1 MAPRAKSAAFI
12 VDGVQCSVDLK
23 SRVVTVGSRLVGNDE
38 HDRFKLPVGVPI
50 EPRERLEAQVSER
63 AHGRPKFAALAARAA
78 RADPMPMQVDIDK
91 VVAAAGSA
99 GYQPATE
106 VLVCRPRRNVQV
118 PVFLQP
124 SEALCD
130 YVTGSRKRKRP
141 AEEPIADDGEC
152 CKKPACAA
160 ARAERGKLQARSRG
174 SGAHAAA
181 RAAARAG

>member
-1 MAPRAKSAAFI
+1 
-12 VDGVQCSVDLK
+12 
-23 SRVVTVGSRLVGNDE
+23 
-38 HDRFKLPVGVPI
+38 
-50 EPRERLEAQVSER
+50 
-63 AHGRPKFAALAARAA
+63 
-78 RADPMPMQVDIDK
+78 MPMQVDIDK

-124 SEALCD
+124 SEALRD

-160 ARAERGKLQARSRG
+160 ARAERGKLRG
-174 SGAHAAA
+174 KLETEAVAHMRLREQLRELASKSAEGDDAVCSWCLRPQLRAHRCAKRRCEEHDKRKDSGCDCSKCIVCVVCS
-181 RAAARAG
+181 

>member
-12 VDGVQCSVDLK
+12 VDGVQCSVELK
-23 SRVVTVGSRLVGNDE
+23 SRVVTVGTTRLVGNDE

-99 GYQPATE
+99 GISQ
-106 VLVCRPRRNVQV
+106 RPRCSCAGRGGTCRCLSSCSRQK
-118 PVFLQP
+118 
-124 SEALCD
+124 LC
-130 YVTGSRKRKRP
+130 VTM
-141 AEEPIADDGEC
+141 
-152 CKKPACAA
+152 
-160 ARAERGKLQARSRG
+160 
-174 SGAHAAA
+174 
-181 RAAARAG
+181 

>member
-78 RADPMPMQVDIDK
+78 RADPMPMQVDIDNRQ
-91 VVAAAGSA
+91 GCCSCRQCWLSA
-99 GYQPATE
+99 SDRGARVPA
-106 VLVCRPRRNVQV
+106 
-118 PVFLQP
+118 
-124 SEALCD
+124 
-130 YVTGSRKRKRP
+130 
-141 AEEPIADDGEC
+141 AEE
-152 CKKPACAA
+152 
-160 ARAERGKLQARSRG
+160 
-174 SGAHAAA
+174 
-181 RAAARAG
+181 RAGACLPAAVRSFV